1 MNSNNSKLNNN
12 GFTLVELLVAL
23 AISGVVMVMVAM
35 LMTNSSTLFK
45 NEKGKINLQNEF
57 QMVDSFLSETIMEA
71 KTLYIT
77 NSGNGQ
83 TLSLYTGEKN
93 GNALEPVTLAV
104 NELESGGGS
113 TDITTE
119 RIITFIPDSNS
130 IFITKS
136 YMATPSKGYLIS
148 DNVENF
154 KITIDESCKVYSE
167 VVVDS
172 ILGTTEM
179 VHDGYSNP
187 IILNVELSVSDDDN
201 TKNEDFRITIR
212 NKLDKVVVDGTEYS
226 VK

>member
-1 MNSNNSKLNNN
+1 
-12 GFTLVELLVAL
+12 
-23 AISGVVMVMVAM
+23 MVSM

-77 NSGNGQ
+77 NSGDGQ

-93 GNALEPVTLAV
+93 GNALEPVTLSV

-113 TDITTE
+113 SDITTE

-148 DNVENF
+148 DNVANF

-167 VVVDS
+167 VVVDP

>member
-35 LMTNSSTLFK
+35 LMTSSSTLFK

-71 KTLYIT
+71 KTLYIM
-77 NSGNGQ
+77 NNGDGQ

-93 GNALEPVTLAV
+93 GDELEPVTLAV

-119 RIITFIPDSNS
+119 RIITFIPNSNS

-148 DNVENF
+148 DNVDNF
-154 KITIDESCKVYSE
+154 KVTIDESCKVYSE
-167 VVVDS
+167 EVVDP
-172 ILGTTEM
+172 ILGTTQM